1 MIRLTIMLRKLTC
14 PAFVLE
20 KNSNFSKLGDGWRN
34 VIYRDTVGNKQ
45 EFKNLRTILN
55 HLTRG
60 SIYNLL
66 ELYIFFTF
74 TFGTLFALPFLLSR
88 DR

>member
-1 MIRLTIMLRKLTC
+1 MLRKWTC
-14 PAFVLE
+14 SAFVLE
-20 KNSNFSKLGDGWRN
+20 KSINFGKLDDLLEN
-34 VIYRDTVGNKQ
+34 VIYCDTAENKQ

-55 HLTRG
+55 DLTRG

-74 TFGTLFALPFLLSR
+74 TFGTLFALPYLLSR